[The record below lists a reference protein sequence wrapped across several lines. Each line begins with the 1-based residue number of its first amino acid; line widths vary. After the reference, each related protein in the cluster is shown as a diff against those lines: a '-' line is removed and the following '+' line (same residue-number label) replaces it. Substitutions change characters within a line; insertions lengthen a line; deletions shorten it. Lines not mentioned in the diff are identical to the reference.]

1 VVKGTYQPLS
11 RPIFIYVNAK
21 SLGKPEVK
29 DFVQFYLENAAQLA
43 QEVKYV
49 PLPAHAYKTAWDHV
63 LKGKRG
69 TVFGGSAQVG
79 ITIEELLKREARP

>member
-1 VVKGTYQPLS
+1 
-11 RPIFIYVNAK
+11 
-21 SLGKPEVK
+21 
-29 DFVQFYLENAAQLA
+29 
-43 QEVKYV
+43 
-49 PLPAHAYKTAWDHV
+49 V